1 MEDVSDA
8 GLPLYQK
15 VKNHLENLILNKQL
29 QPGDQLP
36 SESELEE
43 EFAVSRVTVRRA
55 LQELSY
61 DGKIKRVAGKGSFVL
76 KPKIEPLT
84 ALTSFSE
91 NMKAQGYTPSYQ
103 NAAVSLIMPSPK
115 VKEALNLRDGE
126 RVANLTRDMFADG
139 LPMALQYA
147 YFPEEIYA
155 RNPGL
160 FSPAV
165 LNNISF
171 YKILEIELGVPLNR
185 AEESVDAAPAR
196 KEEARK
202 LNINP
207 NDIVLIIKRTTFDI
221 DDRPI
226 EYVKLVFPVERYR
239 YKVELYRPPNANQA

>member
-1 MEDVSDA
+1 MEDVQNE
-8 GLPLYQK
+8 GVPLYQQ
-15 VKNHLENLILNKQL
+15 VKNHLENLIINKQL
-29 QPGDQLP
+29 RPGARLP
-36 SESELEE
+36 SESDLEE
-43 EFAVSRVTVRRA
+43 EFGVSRVTVRRA

-61 DGKIKRVAGKGSFVL
+61 DGKIKRVPGKGSFVL

-91 NMKAQGYTPSYQ
+91 NMKAQGYKPSYQ
-103 NAAVSLIMPSPK
+103 HAAISIITPSPQII
-115 VKEALNLRDGE
+115 ERLNLQDGE
-126 RVANLTRDMFADG
+126 RVAYLTREMLADG

-147 YFPEEIYA
+147 YFPENIYT

-160 FSPAV
+160 FSPAI

-185 AEESVDAAPAR
+185 AEESLDAALAR
-196 KEEARK
+196 KDEAQK
-202 LNINP
+202 LNITP
-207 NDIVLIIKRTTFDI
+207 ADIVLIINRTTFDI

-239 YKVELYRPPNANQA
+239 YKVELFRPNKVG